1 MSALIRMMKKIEGG
15 EAFGGE
21 VETGKAIL
29 KFRRKA

>member
-21 VETGKAIL
+21 VETGKAKIG
-29 KFRRKA
+29 RAHV